1 LANVFCIKAIL
12 RLATKNCFCESSQR
26 LIQPRLVRWA
36 WAQNAR
42 AYNVKLIEFA
52 AINASSVFNYAQKLS
67 RAHSP
72 QEFADV
78 VTNHVRDQF
87 ESLTEQTEELSALAQ
102 KATSK
107 DEDAT
112 EIAFGE

>member
-1 LANVFCIKAIL
+1 MALESFDP
-12 RLATKNCFCESSQR
+12 TKNPF
-26 LIQPRLVRWA
+26 LA
-36 WAQNAR
+36 WARNAGV
-42 AYNVKLIEFA
+42 YNEKLMEFA
-52 AINASSVFNYAQKLS
+52 AINARAVFNCVQKLS

-87 ESLTEQTEELSALAQ
+87 ESLTEQIEELSALTQ

-107 DEDAT
+107 NEDAT
-112 EIAFGE
+112 GVSFGE

>member
-1 LANVFCIKAIL
+1 M
-12 RLATKNCFCESSQR
+12 
-26 LIQPRLVRWA
+26 
-36 WAQNAR
+36 
-42 AYNVKLIEFA
+42 EFA
-52 AINASSVFNYAQKLS
+52 AINASAVFNYAQKRS

-72 QEFADV
+72 REFADV

-87 ESLTEQTEELSALAQ
+87 ELLTEQIEELSALTQ
-102 KATSK
+102 KVASK

>member
-1 LANVFCIKAIL
+1 MASKSFDL
-12 RLATKNCFCESSQR
+12 TKNPF
-26 LIQPRLVRWA
+26 LA
-36 WAQNAR
+36 WAQNAG
-42 AYNVKLIEFA
+42 AYNVKLMEFA
-52 AINASSVFNYAQKLS
+52 AINAGTAFNYAQKLS

-102 KATSK
+102 RASSK
-107 DEDAT
+107 DENAT
-112 EIAFGE
+112 EFAFGE

>member
-1 LANVFCIKAIL
+1 MASESFNL
-12 RLATKNCFCESSQR
+12 TKNPF
-26 LIQPRLVRWA
+26 LA
-36 WAQNAR
+36 WAQNAG
-42 AYNVKLIEFA
+42 AYNIKLMEFA
-52 AINASSVFNYAQKLS
+52 AINASAVFNYAQKLS

-78 VTNHVRDQF
+78 VTNHLRDQF

-107 DEDAT
+107 DEDEAQPGW
-112 EIAFGE
+112 GE

>member
-1 LANVFCIKAIL
+1 MALKSFDL
-12 RLATKNCFCESSQR
+12 TKNPF
-26 LIQPRLVRWA
+26 LA
-36 WAQNAR
+36 WAQNAG
-42 AYNVKLIEFA
+42 AYNEKLMEFA
-52 AINASSVFNYAQKLS
+52 AINASAVFNCAQKLS

>member
-1 LANVFCIKAIL
+1 MASKSFDL
-12 RLATKNCFCESSQR
+12 TKNPF
-26 LIQPRLVRWA
+26 LA
-36 WAQNAR
+36 WAQNAG
-42 AYNVKLIEFA
+42 AYNVKLMEFA
-52 AINASSVFNYAQKLS
+52 AINASAVFNYAQKLS

-78 VTNHVRDQF
+78 VNNHVRDQF

>member
-1 LANVFCIKAIL
+1 MASESFNL
-12 RLATKNCFCESSQR
+12 TKNPF
-26 LIQPRLVRWA
+26 LA
-36 WAQNAR
+36 WAQNAG
-42 AYNVKLIEFA
+42 AYNVKLMEFA
-52 AINASSVFNYAQKLS
+52 AINASAVFNYAQKLS

-102 KATSK
+102 KASSK
-107 DEDAT
+107 DENAT

>member
-1 LANVFCIKAIL
+1 MALKSFDL
-12 RLATKNCFCESSQR
+12 TKNPF
-26 LIQPRLVRWA
+26 LA
-36 WAQNAR
+36 WAQNAG
-42 AYNVKLIEFA
+42 AYNVKLMEFA
-52 AINASSVFNYAQKLS
+52 AINASAVFNCAQKLS

-87 ESLTEQTEELSALAQ
+87 ESLTEQIEEFSALNQ
-102 KATSK
+102 KAASK
-107 DEDAT
+107 NGDGT

>member
-1 LANVFCIKAIL
+1 MTNKASESFNL
-12 RLATKNCFCESSQR
+12 TKNPF
-26 LIQPRLVRWA
+26 LA
-36 WAQNAR
+36 WAQNAG
-42 AYNVKLIEFA
+42 AYNVKLMEFA
-52 AINASSVFNYAQKLS
+52 AINASAVFNYAQKLS

-78 VTNHVRDQF
+78 VTNHLRDQF

>member
-1 LANVFCIKAIL
+1 MASESFNL
-12 RLATKNCFCESSQR
+12 TKNPF
-26 LIQPRLVRWA
+26 LA
-36 WAQNAR
+36 WAQNAG
-42 AYNVKLIEFA
+42 AYNVKLMEFS
-52 AINASSVFNYAQKLS
+52 AINASAVFNYAQKLS
-67 RAHSP
+67 RVRSP

>member
-1 LANVFCIKAIL
+1 MALESFDL
-12 RLATKNCFCESSQR
+12 TKNPF
-26 LIQPRLVRWA
+26 LA
-36 WAQNAR
+36 WAQNAGAR
-42 AYNVKLIEFA
+42 NVKLIEFT
-52 AINASSVFNYAQKLS
+52 AINASAVFNYAQKLS
-67 RAHSP
+67 RVHSP

-87 ESLTEQTEELSALAQ
+87 ESLTEQIEELSALNQ

-107 DEDAT
+107 NEDGT

>member
-1 LANVFCIKAIL
+1 MELKSFDL
-12 RLATKNCFCESSQR
+12 TKTPF
-26 LIQPRLVRWA
+26 LA
-36 WAQNAR
+36 WAQNAG
-42 AYNVKLIEFA
+42 AYNVKLMEFA
-52 AINASSVFNYAQKLS
+52 AINAGAAFNYAQKLS
-67 RAHSP
+67 RVHSP

-87 ESLTEQTEELSALAQ
+87 KSLTEQIEELSALTQ

-107 DEDAT
+107 DKDVN

>member
-1 LANVFCIKAIL
+1 MALESFNL
-12 RLATKNCFCESSQR
+12 TKNPF
-26 LIQPRLVRWA
+26 LA
-36 WAQNAR
+36 WAQNAG
-42 AYNVKLIEFA
+42 AYNEKLMEFA
-52 AINASSVFNYAQKLS
+52 AINASAVFNYAQKLS
-67 RAHSP
+67 SAHSP

>member
-1 LANVFCIKAIL
+1 MALKSFDL
-12 RLATKNCFCESSQR
+12 TKNPF
-26 LIQPRLVRWA
+26 LA
-36 WAQNAR
+36 WAQNAG
-42 AYNVKLIEFA
+42 AYNVKFMEFA
-52 AINASSVFNYAQKLS
+52 AVNAGAAFNYAQKLS
-67 RAHSP
+67 RVHSP

-87 ESLTEQTEELSALAQ
+87 EALTEQIEEFSALNQ

-107 DEDAT
+107 DKDVN